1 MVNLCFEYVTDNDLI
16 SNYLLFLCNMSITT
30 LIDIINNLKYV
41 IMSHYQLLLYD
52 FIFHDVYL

>member
-16 SNYLLFLCNMSITT
+16 SNYLLFLCNMSITI

-52 FIFHDVYL
+52 IIFHDVYL